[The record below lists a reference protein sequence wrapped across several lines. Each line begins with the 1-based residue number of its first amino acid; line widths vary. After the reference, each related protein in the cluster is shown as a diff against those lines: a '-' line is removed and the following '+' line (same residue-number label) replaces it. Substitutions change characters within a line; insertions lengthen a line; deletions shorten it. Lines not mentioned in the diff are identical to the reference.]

1 MHIVIDIRMKISK
14 YIVNVLISIFS
25 YISFVLSFVICS
37 SLEVTIDD
45 HPPSNLKKKGIKLHG
60 ILLWV
65 SMGLLMPMGILF
77 IRMGNKANENGRKVK
92 VFFYHHAIFQIL
104 AVVLA
109 TIGAI
114 ITLLTTTIKGL
125 ALYATMWLQFL
136 TGIFKP
142 SRGCKRRLKWFLLHW
157 ILGTIVSIVGIR
169 AYKKKT
175 SSSRD
180 SNKREHFQ
188 KQRVFLDE
196 LDNHHNNNTNGRS
209 DIQVVT
215 RSHHEQKVYG
225 SYLVAKVTHFV
236 GTVKRDKV
244 ELKAIKE
251 GAVSY
256 ASLEKRLSYMR
267 SLGELSDEEGEEKYC
282 VDFFRKGVEHGEDFI
297 IMDYVKADGEQ
308 DEGSLFGTRFA
319 GLGRAVGTA
328 DIINQHV
335 RMHKEKK
342 AKQDRNNK

>member
-1 MHIVIDIRMKISK
+1 M
-14 YIVNVLISIFS
+14 ISIIYTS
-25 YISFVLSFVICS
+25 VL
-37 SLEVTIDD
+37 
-45 HPPSNLKKKGIKLHG
+45 
-60 ILLWV
+60 
-65 SMGLLMPMGILF
+65 
-77 IRMGNKANENGRKVK
+77 
-92 VFFYHHAIFQIL
+92 
-104 AVVLA
+104 
-109 TIGAI
+109 
-114 ITLLTTTIKGL
+114 TLLPI
-125 ALYATMWLQFL
+125 YWLHC
-136 TGIFKP
+136 
-142 SRGCKRRLKWFLLHW
+142 RGCKRRLKWFLLHW

-225 SYLVAKVTHFV
+225 SYLVAKLILSV

-256 ASLEKRLSYMR
+256 ASLEKRLN
-267 SLGELSDEEGEEKYC
+267 
-282 VDFFRKGVEHGEDFI
+282 
-297 IMDYVKADGEQ
+297 VKADGEQ

-335 RMHKEKK
+335 RMVSCDQMYVSARFRHTVQQSTMKESSK
-342 AKQDRNNK
+342 RSLYNKNSAA